1 MTAHS
6 ARPVPD
12 LTTALFPETPA
23 AIAMEVTMTEKRM
36 AGEYEIVQAIS
47 VGPTEIVLGYSPENA
62 ALPYMTA
69 FCTQNELFTAYQHCI
84 ADDSYPH
91 ILGIF
96 SERMTDAVKELERQL
111 SAENTAAVDNR
122 PYHQQKCLSTEQCSL
137 VSHAD
142 DLHQK
147 VVIIKPEVLK
157 PEYQLAT
164 RQLYLCTGGF
174 GASPNSRGSACFC
187 TNLFTGK
194 HSRFERSDILA
205 TLETDA
211 VPKWAQKKLCKAL
224 QSQQKKEKVKEAA
237 R

>member
-1 MTAHS
+1 
-6 ARPVPD
+6 
-12 LTTALFPETPA
+12 
-23 AIAMEVTMTEKRM
+23 MTEKRM

-47 VGPTEIVLGYSPENA
+47 VGPTEIVLGYSPQNED
-62 ALPYMTA
+62 LPYMTA

-111 SAENTAAVDNR
+111 SAENKAAVDNR
-122 PYHQQKCLSTEQCSL
+122 PYNHQKCLSTDQCNL
-137 VSHAD
+137 VPHAD

-147 VVIIKPEVLK
+147 VVIIKPDVLK

-187 TNLFTGK
+187 TSLFSGK

-205 TLETDA
+205 TLEADA
-211 VPKWAQKKLCKAL
+211 VPKWAQEKLREAL
-224 QSQQKKEKVKEAA
+224 RSQQKKDKSKEE
-237 R
+237 RIWLQVT